1 MTKTPTPTASTTTR
15 SALVTHIQ
23 SAITVDKGELLIGVD
38 TYHNSLTLSELSV
51 ETAKAVH
58 AHDALYAGAS
68 VEALGL
74 HALNMFRVDN
84 ELSVISGTAH
94 IGDSTTVN
102 TKVYQE
108 REVRNPGTGATS
120 IIHGS
125 TVVSCSISAHEIKD
139 ARSSVRTA
147 AEALFAAKG

>member
-1 MTKTPTPTASTTTR
+1 MTKTTTTAATTTTR

-23 SAITVDKGELLIGVD
+23 SAIAVDKGELFIGVD
-38 TYHNSLTLSELSV
+38 TYHSSLPLSDLSV

-68 VEALGL
+68 VEALGR
-74 HALNMFRVDN
+74 HALNMFTVDG
-84 ELSVISGTAH
+84 ELTVIGGTAH
-94 IGDSTTVN
+94 IGDTTTVN
-102 TKVYQE
+102 TKVYKE

-125 TVVSCSISAHEIKD
+125 TVVSCSISAHEIMD
-139 ARSSVRTA
+139 ARSMVRTA
-147 AEALFAAKG
+147 ADALFAAKG